1 MNNQNENTS
10 TYTKNKDEAGA
21 VEGEIMLK
29 CSLCGKKLFAN
40 ESSDIIIEEVAG
52 VQYHFDNPQ
61 CVVMFKRLNHV
72 YGKNLKN
79 FMGTSQFLSD
89 PFWDKTIPT
98 EEEINEI
105 NHELKKPDIRVIND
119 PEEALKT
126 ANQLIKT
133 AKNEILLLFSSANAL
148 FRRLGR
154 ADDMSTIRELIQAQ
168 KDIKIRVLTPF
179 DEKISDLVLDLKKF
193 SNIDLKF
200 LAEPLHLKVTIVV
213 VDRSYSIA
221 VELVNDDVD
230 NSIDA
235 MGLSTFSNSKSTV
248 LYYVSIFESL
258 WKQADIYKKAEE
270 LYDQLKYKNE
280 TQRQFLNIAA
290 HELRN
295 PIQPILG
302 LAEVMLSNKNL
313 NVIQQEELLR
323 IIINNAKKLHFLTNN
338 LLDVARI
345 DENLFSLELQEFD
358 IVGLANDV
366 IKEVRN
372 QITNNKKI
380 NIDLQCPE
388 KSLNVFGDKIR
399 LNQVFLN
406 LINNSIKYTDEG
418 DILISIKK
426 SNDDGNNNNDGEN
439 TDVLVQ
445 IIDKGMGIQEDIKQK
460 LFSKFTKGKKVGTGL
475 GLFICKNIV
484 ESHGGKIWAENNIDK
499 GATFSFTIPTTT
511 TTIKTTTRNRPT

>member
-1 MNNQNENTS
+1 LNNQNENTP
-10 TYTKNKDEAGA
+10 THTKNKEEESQ
-21 VEGEIMLK
+21 VMLK

-40 ESSDIIIEEVAG
+40 ESSDIIIEEIDGA
-52 VQYHFDNPQ
+52 QYHFDNPH
-61 CVVMFKRLNHV
+61 CVIMFKRLNHA

-79 FMGTSQFLSD
+79 FMGTTQFISD

-98 EEEINEI
+98 EQEIIEINREV
-105 NHELKKPDIRVIND
+105 KKPDIRVINN

-126 ANQLIKT
+126 GDQLIKN

-148 FRRLGR
+148 HRRLVR
-154 ADDMSTIRELIQAQ
+154 ADGLDAIRELIQTH
-168 KDIKIRVLTPF
+168 KEIKIRILTPF
-179 DEKISDLVLDLKKF
+179 DEKINDLVNDLKE
-193 SNIDLKF
+193 SLNIDVKF
-200 LAEPLHLKVTIVV
+200 LAEPLQLKVTIVI
-213 VDRSYSIA
+213 VDRSYSMA
-221 VELVNDDVD
+221 VELVNDDVY

-235 MGLSTFSNSKSTV
+235 MGLSTYSNSKSTV

-358 IVGLANDV
+358 IVELANEV

-372 QITNNKKI
+372 QITNKKI
-380 NIDLQCPE
+380 KIDLQCNE
-388 KSLNVFGDKIR
+388 KSLNVIGDKIR

-418 DILISIKK
+418 DILLSIKRD
-426 SNDDGNNNNDGEN
+426 SNNDN
-439 TDVLVQ
+439 TIALVQ
-445 IIDKGMGIQEDIKQK
+445 IKDKGLGIQENVKQK
-460 LFSKFTKGKKVGTGL
+460 LFSKFTKGTKVGTGL

-484 ESHGGKIWAENNIDK
+484 ESHGGKIWAENNTDK
-499 GATFSFTIPTTT
+499 GATFSFTIPTSR
-511 TTIKTTTRNRPT
+511 TR

>member
-119 PEEALKT
+119 PEESLKT
-126 ANQLIKT
+126 ADQLIKT

-154 ADDMSTIRELIQAQ
+154 ADGMSTMRELIQAQ

-179 DEKISDLVLDLKKF
+179 DEKISDLVHELKKF
-193 SNIDLKF
+193 PNIDLKF

-358 IVGLANDV
+358 IIELANDV

-372 QITNNKKI
+372 QINNKKI
-380 NIDLQCPE
+380 KIDLQCHE
-388 KSLNVFGDKIR
+388 KSFNVIGDKIR

-418 DILISIKK
+418 KILISIKRSSK
-426 SNDDGNNNNDGEN
+426 NGNIDNDRDKDN
-439 TDVLVQ
+439 TFALVQ
-445 IIDKGMGIQEDIKQK
+445 IIDNGLGIQENIKEK
-460 LFSKFTKGKKVGTGL
+460 LFSKFTKGTKVGTGL

-484 ESHGGKIWAENNIDK
+484 ESHGGKIWAANNSDK
-499 GATFSFTIPTTT
+499 GATFSFTIPTSKN
-511 TTIKTTTRNRPT
+511 II

>member
-1 MNNQNENTS
+1 MNNQNENTP
-10 TYTKNKDEAGA
+10 THPKNEEVKEAE
-21 VEGEIMLK
+21 VMLN

-40 ESSDIIIEEVAG
+40 ESSDIIIEEIAG
-52 VQYHFDNPQ
+52 AQYHFDNPQ
-61 CVVMFKRLNHV
+61 CVIMFKRLNHA

-79 FMGTSQFLSD
+79 FMGTTQFISD

-98 EEEINEI
+98 EQEINEI
-105 NHELKKPDIRVIND
+105 NQEVSKPDIRVINN
-119 PEEALKT
+119 PEEALKR
-126 ANQLIKT
+126 ADQLIKNS
-133 AKNEILLLFSSANAL
+133 KNEILLLFSSANAL
-148 FRRLGR
+148 HRRLVR
-154 ADDMSTIRELIQAQ
+154 ADSLDMIRELVQTH
-168 KDIKIRVLTPF
+168 KEIKIRVLTPF
-179 DEKISDLVLDLKKF
+179 DEKISDLVNYLKE
-193 SNIDLKF
+193 SLNIDVKF
-200 LAEPLHLKVTIVV
+200 LAEPLQLKVTIVV
-213 VDRSYSIA
+213 VDRSYSLA
-221 VELVNDDVD
+221 VELVNDDVY

-235 MGLSTFSNSKSTV
+235 MGLSTYSNSKSTV

-270 LYDQLKYKNE
+270 LYEQLKYKNE

-345 DENLFSLELQEFD
+345 DENLFSLELQQFD
-358 IVGLANDV
+358 IVELANEV

-372 QITNNKKI
+372 QITTKKI
-380 NIDLQCPE
+380 KIDLQCNE
-388 KSLNVFGDKIR
+388 KSLNVIGDKIR

-418 DILISIKK
+418 DILVSIKRD
-426 SNDDGNNNNDGEN
+426 SNND
-439 TDVLVQ
+439 TMALVQ
-445 IIDKGMGIQEDIKQK
+445 IKDTGLGIQENVKQK
-460 LFSKFTKGKKVGTGL
+460 LFSKFTKGTKVGTGL

-484 ESHGGKIWAENNIDK
+484 ESHGGKIWAENNTDK
-499 GATFSFTIPTTT
+499 GATFSFTVPTSR
-511 TTIKTTTRNRPT
+511 TR

>member
-1 MNNQNENTS
+1 MNTQNENTP
-10 TYTKNKDEAGA
+10 THTNHGDAAEAEE
-21 VEGEIMLK
+21 VMLK
-29 CSLCGKKLFAN
+29 CSLCGKKLFVN
-40 ESSDIIIEEVAG
+40 ESSDIIIEEIAG
-52 VQYHFDNPQ
+52 AQYHFDNPQ
-61 CVVMFKRLNHV
+61 CVVMFKRLNHA

-79 FMGTSQFLSD
+79 FMGTTQFIAD
-89 PFWDKTIPT
+89 PYWDKTIPT
-98 EEEINEI
+98 EQEINEI
-105 NHELKKPDIRVIND
+105 NQESNKPDIRVIEN
-119 PEEALKT
+119 PGEALKT
-126 ANQLIKT
+126 CYQLIDT

-148 FRRLGR
+148 YRRLARVDGL
-154 ADDMSTIRELIQAQ
+154 DIIKELTQEH
-168 KDIKIRVLTPF
+168 KEIKIRILTPF
-179 DEKISDLVLDLKKF
+179 DEKISDIVNDLKRF
-193 SNIDLKF
+193 LNVDVKF
-200 LAEPLHLKVTIVV
+200 LAEPLHLKVTILV
-213 VDRSYSIA
+213 VDRSHSMA
-221 VELVNDDVD
+221 LELVNDDVD
-230 NSIDA
+230 NSIEA
-235 MGLSTFSNSKSTV
+235 MGLSTYSNSKSTV

-302 LAEVMLSNKNL
+302 LAEVMLSNKNM

-380 NIDLQCPE
+380 KIDLQCTE
-388 KSLNVFGDKIR
+388 KSLNVIGDKIR

-406 LINNSIKYTDEG
+406 LINNAIKYTDEG
-418 DILISIKK
+418 DILVSIKRGSYNGN
-426 SNDDGNNNNDGEN
+426 SNKNND
-439 TDVLVQ
+439 TVALVQ
-445 IIDKGMGIQEDIKQK
+445 IIDTGLGIQENIKQK
-460 LFSKFTKGKKVGTGL
+460 LFSKFTKGTKVGTGL

-511 TTIKTTTRNRPT
+511 SRIR

>member
-1 MNNQNENTS
+1 
-10 TYTKNKDEAGA
+10 
-21 VEGEIMLK
+21 MLN

-40 ESSDIIIEEVAG
+40 ESSDIIIEEIAG
-52 VQYHFDNPQ
+52 AQYHFDNPQ
-61 CVVMFKRLNHV
+61 CVIMFKRLNHA

-79 FMGTSQFLSD
+79 FMGTTQFISD

-98 EEEINEI
+98 EQEINEI
-105 NHELKKPDIRVIND
+105 NQEVSKPDIRVINN
-119 PEEALKT
+119 PEEALKR
-126 ANQLIKT
+126 ADQLIKN

-148 FRRLGR
+148 HRRLVR
-154 ADDMSTIRELIQAQ
+154 ADSLDMIREVIQTH
-168 KDIKIRVLTPF
+168 KEIKIRVLTPF
-179 DEKISDLVLDLKKF
+179 DEKISDLVNYLKE
-193 SNIDLKF
+193 SLNIDVKF
-200 LAEPLHLKVTIVV
+200 LAEPLQLKVTIVV
-213 VDRSYSIA
+213 VDRSYSLA
-221 VELVNDDVD
+221 VELVNDDVY

-235 MGLSTFSNSKSTV
+235 MGLSTYSNSKSTV

-270 LYDQLKYKNE
+270 LYEQLKYKNE
-280 TQRQFLNIAA
+280 TQKQFLNIAA

-345 DENLFSLELQEFD
+345 DENLFSLELQQFD
-358 IVGLANDV
+358 IVELANEV

-372 QITNNKKI
+372 QITTKKI
-380 NIDLQCPE
+380 KIDLQCNE
-388 KSLNVFGDKIR
+388 KSLNVIGDKIR

-418 DILISIKK
+418 DILVSIKRD
-426 SNDDGNNNNDGEN
+426 SNND
-439 TDVLVQ
+439 TIALVQ
-445 IIDKGMGIQEDIKQK
+445 IKDTGLGIQENVKQK
-460 LFSKFTKGKKVGTGL
+460 LFSKFTKGTKVGTGL

-484 ESHGGKIWAENNIDK
+484 ESHGGKIWAENNPDK
-499 GATFSFTIPTTT
+499 GATFSFTVPTSR
-511 TTIKTTTRNRPT
+511 TR

>member
-1 MNNQNENTS
+1 MNTQNENTP
-10 TYTKNKDEAGA
+10 THTNHGDAAEAEE
-21 VEGEIMLK
+21 VMLK
-29 CSLCGKKLFAN
+29 CSLCGKKLFVN
-40 ESSDIIIEEVAG
+40 ESSDIIIEEIAG
-52 VQYHFDNPQ
+52 AQYHFDNPQ
-61 CVVMFKRLNHV
+61 CVVMFKRLNHA

-79 FMGTSQFLSD
+79 FMGTTQFIAD
-89 PFWDKTIPT
+89 PYWDKTIPT
-98 EEEINEI
+98 EQEINEI
-105 NHELKKPDIRVIND
+105 NQESNKPDIRVIDN

-126 ANQLIKT
+126 CYQLINT
-133 AKNEILLLFSSANAL
+133 AKNEVLILFSSANAL
-148 FRRLGR
+148 YRRLAR
-154 ADDMSTIRELIQAQ
+154 ADGLDIVKELTQEH
-168 KDIKIRVLTPF
+168 KEIKIRILTPF
-179 DEKISDLVLDLKKF
+179 DEKISDIVNDLKRF
-193 SNIDLKF
+193 LNVDVKF
-200 LAEPLHLKVTIVV
+200 LAEPLQLKVTIVI
-213 VDRSYSIA
+213 VDRSYSMA
-221 VELVNDDVD
+221 LELVNDDVD

-235 MGLSTFSNSKSTV
+235 MGLSTYSNSKSTV

-302 LAEVMLSNKNL
+302 LAEVMLSNKNM

-372 QITNNKKI
+372 QVTNNKKI
-380 NIDLQCPE
+380 KIDLQCTE
-388 KSLNVFGDKIR
+388 KSLNVIGDKIR

-406 LINNSIKYTDEG
+406 LINNAIKYTDEG
-418 DILISIKK
+418 DILVSIKRG
-426 SNDDGNNNNDGEN
+426 SYNGNNNKNND
-439 TDVLVQ
+439 TVALVQ
-445 IIDKGMGIQEDIKQK
+445 IIDTGLGIQENIKQK
-460 LFSKFTKGKKVGTGL
+460 LFSKFTKGTKVGTGL

-511 TTIKTTTRNRPT
+511 SRIR

>member
-1 MNNQNENTS
+1 
-10 TYTKNKDEAGA
+10 
-21 VEGEIMLK
+21 
-29 CSLCGKKLFAN
+29 
-40 ESSDIIIEEVAG
+40 
-52 VQYHFDNPQ
+52 
-61 CVVMFKRLNHV
+61 MFKRLNHA

-79 FMGTSQFLSD
+79 FMGTTQFISD

-105 NHELKKPDIRVIND
+105 NHELKKPDIRVINN
-119 PEEALKT
+119 PQEALKT
-126 ANQLIKT
+126 ADQLIKT

-148 FRRLGR
+148 FRRVIR
-154 ADDMSTIRELIQAQ
+154 ADGLTTLREVLQAQ
-168 KDIKIRVLTPF
+168 KEIKIRILTPF
-179 DEKISDLVLDLKKF
+179 DEKISDLVNDLKKF
-193 SNIDLKF
+193 SNIDIKF

-213 VDRSYSIA
+213 VDRSYSMA
-221 VELVNDDVD
+221 VELVNDEVD

-235 MGLSTFSNSKSTV
+235 MGLSTYSNSKSTV

-270 LYDQLKYKNE
+270 LYDQLKHKNE

-380 NIDLQCPE
+380 QIDLLCPE
-388 KSLNVFGDKIR
+388 KSLNVIGDKIR

-406 LINNSIKYTDEG
+406 LINNAIKYTDEG
-418 DILISIKK
+418 DILVSIKR
-426 SNDDGNNNNDGEN
+426 GNNNGNNRNSNSNNND
-439 TDVLVQ
+439 TVALVQ
-445 IIDKGMGIQEDIKQK
+445 IIDKGLGIQDNIKQK
-460 LFSKFTKGKKVGTGL
+460 LFSKFTKGTKVGTGL

-499 GATFSFTIPTTT
+499 GATFSFTIPTT
-511 TTIKTTTRNRPT
+511 K

>member
-1 MNNQNENTS
+1 LTNQNENTP
-10 TYTKNKDEAGA
+10 THTKNKEVAEAD
-21 VEGEIMLK
+21 VMLK

-40 ESSDIIIEEVAG
+40 ESSDIIIEEIAG
-52 VQYHFDNPQ
+52 AQYHFDNPQ
-61 CVVMFKRLNHV
+61 CLIMFKRLNHA

-79 FMGTSQFLSD
+79 FMGTTQFISD

-105 NHELKKPDIRVIND
+105 NHELKKPDIRVINN

-126 ANQLIKT
+126 ADQLIKT

-148 FRRLGR
+148 FRRLIR
-154 ADDMSTIRELIQAQ
+154 ADGLTTMRELIQAQ
-168 KDIKIRVLTPF
+168 KEIKIRILTPF
-179 DEKISDLVLDLKKF
+179 DEKISNLVNDLKKF
-193 SNIDLKF
+193 SNLDVKF
-200 LAEPLHLKVTIVV
+200 LAEPLHLKVTIAV
-213 VDRSYSIA
+213 VDRSHSMA
-221 VELVNDDVD
+221 VELVNDEVD

-235 MGLSTFSNSKSTV
+235 MGLSTYSNSKSTV

-358 IVGLANDV
+358 IVGLANEV

-380 NIDLQCPE
+380 QIDHYSTE
-388 KSLNVFGDKIR
+388 KSLNVIGDKIR

-406 LINNSIKYTDEG
+406 LINNAIKYTDEG
-418 DILISIKK
+418 DILVSIKR
-426 SNDDGNNNNDGEN
+426 GNNNGNNSNSNNNEND
-439 TDVLVQ
+439 TVALVQ
-445 IIDKGMGIQEDIKQK
+445 IIDKGLGIQEDIKQK
-460 LFSKFTKGKKVGTGL
+460 LFSKFTKGTKIGTGL

-499 GATFSFTIPTTT
+499 GATFSFTIPTT
-511 TTIKTTTRNRPT
+511 K

>member
-1 MNNQNENTS
+1 MNTQNENTP
-10 TYTKNKDEAGA
+10 THTNHGDAAEAEE
-21 VEGEIMLK
+21 VMLK
-29 CSLCGKKLFAN
+29 CSLCGKKLFVN
-40 ESSDIIIEEVAG
+40 ESSDIIIEEIAG
-52 VQYHFDNPQ
+52 AQYHFDNPQ
-61 CVVMFKRLNHV
+61 CVVMFKRLNHA

-79 FMGTSQFLSD
+79 FMGTTQFIAD
-89 PFWDKTIPT
+89 PYWDKTIPT
-98 EEEINEI
+98 EQEINEI
-105 NHELKKPDIRVIND
+105 NQESNKPDIRVIDN

-126 ANQLIKT
+126 CYQLINT
-133 AKNEILLLFSSANAL
+133 AKNEVLILFSSANAL
-148 FRRLGR
+148 YRRLAR
-154 ADDMSTIRELIQAQ
+154 ADGLDIVKELTQEH
-168 KDIKIRVLTPF
+168 KEIKIRILTPF
-179 DEKISDLVLDLKKF
+179 DEKISDIVNDLKRF
-193 SNIDLKF
+193 LNVDVKF
-200 LAEPLHLKVTIVV
+200 LAEPLQLKVTIVI
-213 VDRSYSIA
+213 VDRSYSMA
-221 VELVNDDVD
+221 LELVNDDVD

-235 MGLSTFSNSKSTV
+235 MGLSTYSNSKSTV

-302 LAEVMLSNKNL
+302 LAEVMLSNKNM

-372 QITNNKKI
+372 QVINNKKI
-380 NIDLQCPE
+380 KIDLQCTE
-388 KSLNVFGDKIR
+388 KSLNVIGDKIR

-406 LINNSIKYTDEG
+406 LINNAIKYTDEG
-418 DILISIKK
+418 DILVSIKRGSYNGN
-426 SNDDGNNNNDGEN
+426 SNKNND
-439 TDVLVQ
+439 TVALVQ
-445 IIDKGMGIQEDIKQK
+445 IIDTGLGIQENIKQK
-460 LFSKFTKGKKVGTGL
+460 LFSKFTKGTKVGTGL

-511 TTIKTTTRNRPT
+511 TTTSRIH

>member
-1 MNNQNENTS
+1 MNNQNENTP
-10 TYTKNKDEAGA
+10 THTKNEEENEEAE
-21 VEGEIMLK
+21 VMLN

-40 ESSDIIIEEVAG
+40 ESSDIIIEEIAG
-52 VQYHFDNPQ
+52 AQYHFDNPQ
-61 CVVMFKRLNHV
+61 CVIMFKRLNHA

-79 FMGTSQFLSD
+79 FMGTTQFISD

-98 EEEINEI
+98 EQEINEI
-105 NHELKKPDIRVIND
+105 NQEVSKPDIRVINN
-119 PEEALKT
+119 PEEALKR
-126 ANQLIKT
+126 ADQLIKS

-148 FRRLGR
+148 HRRLVR
-154 ADDMSTIRELIQAQ
+154 ADSLDTIRELIQTH
-168 KDIKIRVLTPF
+168 KEIKIRVLTPF
-179 DEKISDLVLDLKKF
+179 DEKISDLVNYLKE
-193 SNIDLKF
+193 SLNIDVKF
-200 LAEPLHLKVTIVV
+200 LAEPLQLKVTIVV
-213 VDRSYSIA
+213 VDRSYSMA
-221 VELVNDDVD
+221 VELVNDDVY

-235 MGLSTFSNSKSTV
+235 MGLSTYSNSKSTV

-270 LYDQLKYKNE
+270 LYEQLKYKNE
-280 TQRQFLNIAA
+280 TQKQFLNIAA

-345 DENLFSLELQEFD
+345 DENLFSLELQQFD
-358 IVGLANDV
+358 IVELANEV

-372 QITNNKKI
+372 QITNKKI
-380 NIDLQCPE
+380 KIDLQCNE
-388 KSLNVFGDKIR
+388 KSLNVIGDKIR

-418 DILISIKK
+418 DILVSIKRD
-426 SNDDGNNNNDGEN
+426 SNND
-439 TDVLVQ
+439 TIALVQ
-445 IIDKGMGIQEDIKQK
+445 IKDKGLGIQENVKQK
-460 LFSKFTKGKKVGTGL
+460 LFSKFTKGTKVGTGL

-484 ESHGGKIWAENNIDK
+484 ESHGGKIWAENNTDK
-499 GATFSFTIPTTT
+499 GATFSFTIPTSR
-511 TTIKTTTRNRPT
+511 TR

>member
-1 MNNQNENTS
+1 LTNQNENTP
-10 TYTKNKDEAGA
+10 THTKNKEKVAEAD
-21 VEGEIMLK
+21 VMLK

-40 ESSDIIIEEVAG
+40 ESSDIIIEEIAG
-52 VQYHFDNPQ
+52 AQYHFDNPQ
-61 CVVMFKRLNHV
+61 CLIMFKRLNHA

-79 FMGTSQFLSD
+79 FMGTSQFISD

-105 NHELKKPDIRVIND
+105 NHELKKPDIRVINN

-126 ANQLIKT
+126 TDQLIKT

-148 FRRLGR
+148 FRRLIR
-154 ADDMSTIRELIQAQ
+154 ADGLTTMRELIQAQ
-168 KDIKIRVLTPF
+168 KEIKIRILTPF
-179 DEKISDLVLDLKKF
+179 DEKISDLVNDLKKF

-200 LAEPLHLKVTIVV
+200 LAEPLHLKVTIAV
-213 VDRSYSIA
+213 VDRSHSMA

-235 MGLSTFSNSKSTV
+235 MGLSTYSNSKSTV

-358 IVGLANDV
+358 IVGLANEV

-380 NIDLQCPE
+380 QINLQCTE
-388 KSLNVFGDKIR
+388 KFLNVIGDKIR

-406 LINNSIKYTDEG
+406 LINNAIKYTDEG
-418 DILISIKK
+418 DILVSIKR
-426 SNDDGNNNNDGEN
+426 GNNNGNNSNSNNNEND
-439 TDVLVQ
+439 TVALIQ
-445 IIDKGMGIQEDIKQK
+445 IIDKGLGIQEDIKQK
-460 LFSKFTKGKKVGTGL
+460 LFSKFTKGTKVGTGL

-499 GATFSFTIPTTT
+499 GATFSFTIPTT
-511 TTIKTTTRNRPT
+511 K

>member
-1 MNNQNENTS
+1 LNNQNENTP
-10 TYTKNKDEAGA
+10 THTKNKEVAEAE
-21 VEGEIMLK
+21 VMLK
-29 CSLCGKKLFAN
+29 CALCGKKLFAN
-40 ESSDIIIEEVAG
+40 ESSDIIIEEIAG
-52 VQYHFDNPQ
+52 AQYHFDNPQ
-61 CVVMFKRLNHV
+61 CVIMFKRLNHA

-79 FMGTSQFLSD
+79 FMGTTQFISD

-105 NHELKKPDIRVIND
+105 THELKKPDIRVINN
-119 PEEALKT
+119 PQEALKT
-126 ANQLIKT
+126 ADQLIKT

-148 FRRLGR
+148 FRRVIR
-154 ADDMSTIRELIQAQ
+154 ADGLTTLREVLQAQ
-168 KDIKIRVLTPF
+168 KEIKIRILTPF
-179 DEKISDLVLDLKKF
+179 DEKISDLVNDLKKF
-193 SNIDLKF
+193 SNIDIKF

-213 VDRSYSIA
+213 VDRSYSMA
-221 VELVNDDVD
+221 VELVNDEVD

-235 MGLSTFSNSKSTV
+235 MGLSTYSNSKSTV

-380 NIDLQCPE
+380 QIDLLSPE
-388 KSLNVFGDKIR
+388 KSLNVIGDKIR

-406 LINNSIKYTDEG
+406 LINNAIKYTDDG
-418 DILISIKK
+418 DILVSIKR
-426 SNDDGNNNNDGEN
+426 GNNNGNNRNSNSNNND
-439 TDVLVQ
+439 TVALVQ
-445 IIDKGMGIQEDIKQK
+445 IIDKGLGIQDNIKQK
-460 LFSKFTKGKKVGTGL
+460 LFSKFTKGTKVGTGL

-499 GATFSFTIPTTT
+499 GATFSFTIPTT
-511 TTIKTTTRNRPT
+511 K

>member
-1 MNNQNENTS
+1 MNTQNENTP
-10 TYTKNKDEAGA
+10 THTNHGDAAEAEE
-21 VEGEIMLK
+21 VMLK
-29 CSLCGKKLFAN
+29 CSLCGKKLFVN
-40 ESSDIIIEEVAG
+40 ESSDIIIEEIAG
-52 VQYHFDNPQ
+52 AQYHFDNPQ
-61 CVVMFKRLNHV
+61 CVVMFKRLNHA

-79 FMGTSQFLSD
+79 FMGTTQFIAD
-89 PFWDKTIPT
+89 PYWDKTIPT
-98 EEEINEI
+98 EQEINEI
-105 NHELKKPDIRVIND
+105 NQESNKPDIRVIDN

-126 ANQLIKT
+126 CYQLINT
-133 AKNEILLLFSSANAL
+133 AKNEVLILFSSANAL
-148 FRRLGR
+148 YRRLAR
-154 ADDMSTIRELIQAQ
+154 ADGLDIVKELTQEH
-168 KDIKIRVLTPF
+168 KEIKIRILTPF
-179 DEKISDLVLDLKKF
+179 DEKISDIVNDLKRF
-193 SNIDLKF
+193 LNVDVKF
-200 LAEPLHLKVTIVV
+200 LAEPLQLKVTIVI
-213 VDRSYSIA
+213 VDRSYSMA
-221 VELVNDDVD
+221 LELVNDDVD

-235 MGLSTFSNSKSTV
+235 MGLSTYSNSKSTV

-302 LAEVMLSNKNL
+302 LAEVMLSNKNM

-372 QITNNKKI
+372 QVTNNKKI
-380 NIDLQCPE
+380 KIDLQCTE
-388 KSLNVFGDKIR
+388 KSLNVIGDKIR

-406 LINNSIKYTDEG
+406 LINNAIKYTDEG
-418 DILISIKK
+418 DILVSIKRGSYNGN
-426 SNDDGNNNNDGEN
+426 SNKNND
-439 TDVLVQ
+439 TVALVQ
-445 IIDKGMGIQEDIKQK
+445 IIDTGLGIQENIKQK
-460 LFSKFTKGKKVGTGL
+460 LFSKFTKGTKVGTGL

-511 TTIKTTTRNRPT
+511 TTSRIR

>member
-1 MNNQNENTS
+1 MNNQNENTP
-10 TYTKNKDEAGA
+10 THTKNEEEKEAE
-21 VEGEIMLK
+21 VMLN

-40 ESSDIIIEEVAG
+40 ESSDIIIEEIAG
-52 VQYHFDNPQ
+52 AQYHFDNPQ
-61 CVVMFKRLNHV
+61 CVIMFKRLNHA

-79 FMGTSQFLSD
+79 FMGTTQFISD

-98 EEEINEI
+98 EQEINEI
-105 NHELKKPDIRVIND
+105 NQEVSKPDIRVINN
-119 PEEALKT
+119 PEEALKR
-126 ANQLIKT
+126 ADQLIKS

-148 FRRLGR
+148 HRRLVR
-154 ADDMSTIRELIQAQ
+154 ADSLDMIREVIQTH
-168 KDIKIRVLTPF
+168 KEIKIRVLTPF
-179 DEKISDLVLDLKKF
+179 DEKISDLVNYLKE
-193 SNIDLKF
+193 SLNIDVKF
-200 LAEPLHLKVTIVV
+200 LAEPLQLKVTIVV
-213 VDRSYSIA
+213 VDRSYSMA
-221 VELVNDDVD
+221 VELVNDDVY

-235 MGLSTFSNSKSTV
+235 MGLSTYSNSKSTV

-270 LYDQLKYKNE
+270 LYEQLKYKNE

-345 DENLFSLELQEFD
+345 DENLFSLELQQFD
-358 IVGLANDV
+358 IVELANEV

-372 QITNNKKI
+372 QITNKKI
-380 NIDLQCPE
+380 KIDLQYNE
-388 KSLNVFGDKIR
+388 KCLNVIGDKIR

-418 DILISIKK
+418 DILVSIKRD
-426 SNDDGNNNNDGEN
+426 SNNN
-439 TDVLVQ
+439 TMALVQ
-445 IIDKGMGIQEDIKQK
+445 IKDTGLGIQENVKQK
-460 LFSKFTKGKKVGTGL
+460 LFSKFTKGTKVGTGL

-484 ESHGGKIWAENNIDK
+484 ESHGGKIWAENNTDK
-499 GATFSFTIPTTT
+499 GATFSFTIPTSR
-511 TTIKTTTRNRPT
+511 TR

>member
-1 MNNQNENTS
+1 MTNQNENTP
-10 TYTKNKDEAGA
+10 THTKNKEKVAEAD
-21 VEGEIMLK
+21 VMLK

-40 ESSDIIIEEVAG
+40 ESSDIIIEEIAG
-52 VQYHFDNPQ
+52 AQYHFDNPQ
-61 CVVMFKRLNHV
+61 CLIMFKRLNHA

-79 FMGTSQFLSD
+79 FMGTTQFISD

-105 NHELKKPDIRVIND
+105 NHELKKPDIRVINN
-119 PEEALKT
+119 PQEALKT
-126 ANQLIKT
+126 ADQLIKT

-148 FRRLGR
+148 FRRVIR
-154 ADDMSTIRELIQAQ
+154 ADGLTTLRELLQAQ
-168 KDIKIRVLTPF
+168 KEIKIRILTPF
-179 DEKISDLVLDLKKF
+179 DEKISDLVNDLKKF
-193 SNIDLKF
+193 SNIDIKF

-213 VDRSYSIA
+213 VDRSYSMA
-221 VELVNDDVD
+221 VELVNDEVD

-235 MGLSTFSNSKSTV
+235 MGLSTYSNSKSTV

-270 LYDQLKYKNE
+270 LYDQLKHKNE

-358 IVGLANDV
+358 IVGLANEV
-366 IKEVRN
+366 IKEIRN

-380 NIDLQCPE
+380 HIDLQCTE
-388 KSLNVFGDKIR
+388 KSLNVIGDKIR

-406 LINNSIKYTDEG
+406 LINNAIKYTDEG
-418 DILISIKK
+418 DILVSIKR
-426 SNDDGNNNNDGEN
+426 GNNNGNNRNSNSNNND
-439 TDVLVQ
+439 TVALVQ
-445 IIDKGMGIQEDIKQK
+445 IIDKGLGIQDNIKQK
-460 LFSKFTKGKKVGTGL
+460 LFSKFTKGTKVGTGL

-484 ESHGGKIWAENNIDK
+484 ESHGGKIWAENNPDK
-499 GATFSFTIPTTT
+499 GATFSFTIPTSR
-511 TTIKTTTRNRPT
+511 TR

>member
-1 MNNQNENTS
+1 MTNQNEKTP
-10 TYTKNKDEAGA
+10 THTKNKEEIAEAD
-21 VEGEIMLK
+21 VILK

-40 ESSDIIIEEVAG
+40 ESSDIIIEEIAG
-52 VQYHFDNPQ
+52 AQYHFDNPQ
-61 CVVMFKRLNHV
+61 CLIMFKRLNHA

-79 FMGTSQFLSD
+79 FMGTTQFISD

-105 NHELKKPDIRVIND
+105 NHELKKPDIRVINN

-126 ANQLIKT
+126 ADQLIKT

-148 FRRLGR
+148 FRRLIK
-154 ADDMSTIRELIQAQ
+154 ADGLTTMRELIQAQ
-168 KDIKIRVLTPF
+168 KEIKIRILTPF
-179 DEKISDLVLDLKKF
+179 DEKISDLVNDLKKF
-193 SNIDLKF
+193 SNIEVKF
-200 LAEPLHLKVTIVV
+200 LAEPLHLKVTIAV
-213 VDRSYSIA
+213 VDRSHSMA

-235 MGLSTFSNSKSTV
+235 MGLSTYSNSKSTV

-358 IVGLANDV
+358 IVGLANDA

-380 NIDLQCPE
+380 TIDLQCTE
-388 KSLNVFGDKIR
+388 KSLNVIGDKIR

-406 LINNSIKYTDEG
+406 LINNAIKYTDEG
-418 DILISIKK
+418 DILVSIKR
-426 SNDDGNNNNDGEN
+426 GNNNGNNSNSNSNNND
-439 TDVLVQ
+439 TVALVQ
-445 IIDKGMGIQEDIKQK
+445 IIDKGLGIQDNIKQK
-460 LFSKFTKGKKVGTGL
+460 LFSKFTKGTKVGTGL

-499 GATFSFTIPTTT
+499 GATFSFTIPTT
-511 TTIKTTTRNRPT
+511 K

>member
-1 MNNQNENTS
+1 LNNQNENT
-10 TYTKNKDEAGA
+10 TTHTKNKDAPAATEAD
-21 VEGEIMLK
+21 IMLK

-40 ESSDIIIEEVAG
+40 ESSDIIIEEISG

-61 CVVMFKRLNHV
+61 CVVMFKRLNHA

-79 FMGTSQFLSD
+79 FMGTSQFISD

-126 ANQLIKT
+126 ADQLIKT

-148 FRRLGR
+148 FRRLVT
-154 ADDMSTIRELIQAQ
+154 ADGLSTMRELIKAQ
-168 KDIKIRVLTPF
+168 KDINIRILTPF
-179 DEKISDLVLDLKKF
+179 DEKISDLVNDLKKF
-193 SNIDLKF
+193 SNIDVKF
-200 LAEPLHLKVTIVV
+200 LAEPLHLKVTIAVI
-213 VDRSYSIA
+213 DRSYSMA

-235 MGLSTFSNSKSTV
+235 MGLSTYSNSKSTV

-270 LYDQLKYKNE
+270 LYDQLKFKNE

-313 NVIQQEELLR
+313 NVIQQEDTL
-323 IIINNAKKLHFLTNN
+323 IISPI
-338 LLDVARI
+338 
-345 DENLFSLELQEFD
+345 
-358 IVGLANDV
+358 
-366 IKEVRN
+366 
-372 QITNNKKI
+372 
-380 NIDLQCPE
+380 
-388 KSLNVFGDKIR
+388 
-399 LNQVFLN
+399 
-406 LINNSIKYTDEG
+406 
-418 DILISIKK
+418 
-426 SNDDGNNNNDGEN
+426 
-439 TDVLVQ
+439 
-445 IIDKGMGIQEDIKQK
+445 
-460 LFSKFTKGKKVGTGL
+460 
-475 GLFICKNIV
+475 
-484 ESHGGKIWAENNIDK
+484 
-499 GATFSFTIPTTT
+499 
-511 TTIKTTTRNRPT
+511 

>member
-1 MNNQNENTS
+1 MTNQNENTP
-10 TYTKNKDEAGA
+10 THTKNKEEVAEAD
-21 VEGEIMLK
+21 VMLK

-40 ESSDIIIEEVAG
+40 ESSDIIIEEIAG
-52 VQYHFDNPQ
+52 AQYHFDNPQ
-61 CVVMFKRLNHV
+61 CLIMFKRLNHA

-79 FMGTSQFLSD
+79 FMGTTQFISD

-105 NHELKKPDIRVIND
+105 NHELKKPDIRVINN

-126 ANQLIKT
+126 ADQLIKT

-148 FRRLGR
+148 FRRLIR
-154 ADDMSTIRELIQAQ
+154 ADGLTTMRELIQAQ
-168 KDIKIRVLTPF
+168 KEIKIRILTPF
-179 DEKISDLVLDLKKF
+179 DEKISDLVNDLKKF

-200 LAEPLHLKVTIVV
+200 LAEPLHLKVTIAV
-213 VDRSYSIA
+213 VDRSHSMA

-235 MGLSTFSNSKSTV
+235 MGLSTYSNSKSTV

-358 IVGLANDV
+358 IVGLANEV

-372 QITNNKKI
+372 QITNNRKI
-380 NIDLQCPE
+380 QINLQCTE
-388 KSLNVFGDKIR
+388 KSLHVIGDKIR

-406 LINNSIKYTDEG
+406 LINNAIKYTDEG
-418 DILISIKK
+418 DILVSIKR
-426 SNDDGNNNNDGEN
+426 GNNNGNNSNSNNNEND
-439 TDVLVQ
+439 TVALVQ
-445 IIDKGMGIQEDIKQK
+445 IIDKGLGIQEDIKQK

-484 ESHGGKIWAENNIDK
+484 ESHGGNIWAENNPDK
-499 GATFSFTIPTTT
+499 GATFSFTIPTT
-511 TTIKTTTRNRPT
+511 K

>member
-1 MNNQNENTS
+1 MNNQNENTP
-10 TYTKNKDEAGA
+10 THTKNEEEKEAE
-21 VEGEIMLK
+21 VMLN

-40 ESSDIIIEEVAG
+40 ESSDIIIEEIAG
-52 VQYHFDNPQ
+52 AQYHFDNPQ
-61 CVVMFKRLNHV
+61 CVIMFKRLNHA

-79 FMGTSQFLSD
+79 FMGTTQFISD

-98 EEEINEI
+98 EQEINEI
-105 NHELKKPDIRVIND
+105 NQEVSKPDIRVINN
-119 PEEALKT
+119 PEEALKR
-126 ANQLIKT
+126 ADQLIKS

-148 FRRLGR
+148 HRRLVR
-154 ADDMSTIRELIQAQ
+154 ADSLDMIREVIQTH
-168 KDIKIRVLTPF
+168 KEIKIRVLTPF
-179 DEKISDLVLDLKKF
+179 DEKISDLVNYLKG
-193 SNIDLKF
+193 SLNIDVKF
-200 LAEPLHLKVTIVV
+200 LAEPLQLKVTIVV
-213 VDRSYSIA
+213 VDRSYSMA
-221 VELVNDDVD
+221 VELVNDDVY

-235 MGLSTFSNSKSTV
+235 MGLSTYSNSKSTV

-270 LYDQLKYKNE
+270 LYEQLKYKNE
-280 TQRQFLNIAA
+280 TQKQFLNIAA

-345 DENLFSLELQEFD
+345 DENLFSLELQQFD
-358 IVGLANDV
+358 IVELANEV

-372 QITNNKKI
+372 QITNKKI
-380 NIDLQCPE
+380 KIDLQYNE
-388 KSLNVFGDKIR
+388 KSLNVIGDKIR

-418 DILISIKK
+418 DILVSIKRD
-426 SNDDGNNNNDGEN
+426 SNNN
-439 TDVLVQ
+439 TVALVQ
-445 IIDKGMGIQEDIKQK
+445 IKDKGLGIQENVKQK
-460 LFSKFTKGKKVGTGL
+460 LFSKFTKGTKVGTGL

-484 ESHGGKIWAENNIDK
+484 ESHGGKIWAENNTDK
-499 GATFSFTIPTTT
+499 GATFSFTIPTSR
-511 TTIKTTTRNRPT
+511 TR

>member
-1 MNNQNENTS
+1 MTNQNENTP
-10 TYTKNKDEAGA
+10 THTKNKEEVAEAD
-21 VEGEIMLK
+21 VMLK

-40 ESSDIIIEEVAG
+40 ESSDIIIEEIAG
-52 VQYHFDNPQ
+52 AQYHFDNPQ
-61 CVVMFKRLNHV
+61 CLIMFKRLNHA

-79 FMGTSQFLSD
+79 FMGTTQFISD

-105 NHELKKPDIRVIND
+105 NHELKKPDIRVINN

-126 ANQLIKT
+126 ADQLIKT

-148 FRRLGR
+148 FRRLIR
-154 ADDMSTIRELIQAQ
+154 ADGLTTMRELIQAQ
-168 KDIKIRVLTPF
+168 KEIKIRILTPF
-179 DEKISDLVLDLKKF
+179 DEKISDLVNDLKKF

-200 LAEPLHLKVTIVV
+200 LAEPLHLKVTIAV
-213 VDRSYSIA
+213 VDRSHSMA

-235 MGLSTFSNSKSTV
+235 MGLSTYSNSKSTV

-358 IVGLANDV
+358 IVGLANEV

-372 QITNNKKI
+372 QMTNNKKI
-380 NIDLQCPE
+380 QINLQCTE
-388 KSLNVFGDKIR
+388 KSLHVIGDKIR

-406 LINNSIKYTDEG
+406 LINNAIKYTDEG
-418 DILISIKK
+418 DILVSIKR
-426 SNDDGNNNNDGEN
+426 GNNNGNNSNSNNNEND
-439 TDVLVQ
+439 TVALVQ
-445 IIDKGMGIQEDIKQK
+445 IIDKGLGIQEDIKQK

-484 ESHGGKIWAENNIDK
+484 ESHGGNIWAENNPDK
-499 GATFSFTIPTTT
+499 GATFSFTIPTT
-511 TTIKTTTRNRPT
+511 K

>member
-1 MNNQNENTS
+1 MNNQNENTP
-10 TYTKNKDEAGA
+10 THTKNEEKEEAK
-21 VEGEIMLK
+21 VMLK

-40 ESSDIIIEEVAG
+40 ESSDIIIEEIAG
-52 VQYHFDNPQ
+52 AQYHFDNPQ
-61 CVVMFKRLNHV
+61 CVIMFKRLNHA

-79 FMGTSQFLSD
+79 FMGTTQFTSD

-98 EEEINEI
+98 EQEINEI
-105 NHELKKPDIRVIND
+105 NQEVSKPDIRVINN
-119 PEEALKT
+119 PEEALKR
-126 ANQLIKT
+126 ADQLIKS

-148 FRRLGR
+148 HRRLVR
-154 ADDMSTIRELIQAQ
+154 ADSLDTIRELIQTHNE
-168 KDIKIRVLTPF
+168 IKIRVLTPF
-179 DEKISDLVLDLKKF
+179 DEKISDLVNYLKE
-193 SNIDLKF
+193 SLNIDVKF
-200 LAEPLHLKVTIVV
+200 LAEPLQLKVTIVV
-213 VDRSYSIA
+213 VDRSYSMA
-221 VELVNDDVD
+221 VELVNDDVY

-235 MGLSTFSNSKSTV
+235 MGLSTYSNSKSTV

-270 LYDQLKYKNE
+270 LYEQLKYKNE

-345 DENLFSLELQEFD
+345 DENLFSLELQQFD
-358 IVGLANDV
+358 IVELANEV

-372 QITNNKKI
+372 QINNKKI
-380 NIDLQCPE
+380 KIDLQCNE
-388 KSLNVFGDKIR
+388 KSLNVMGDKIR

-418 DILISIKK
+418 DILVSIKK
-426 SNDDGNNNNDGEN
+426 DSNND
-439 TDVLVQ
+439 TMALVQ
-445 IIDKGMGIQEDIKQK
+445 IKDKGLGIQENVKQK
-460 LFSKFTKGKKVGTGL
+460 LFSKFTKGTKVGTGL

-484 ESHGGKIWAENNIDK
+484 ESHGGKIWGENNTDK
-499 GATFSFTIPTTT
+499 GATFSFTIPTSR
-511 TTIKTTTRNRPT
+511 TR

>member
-1 MNNQNENTS
+1 MNTQNENTP
-10 TYTKNKDEAGA
+10 THTNHGDAAEAEE
-21 VEGEIMLK
+21 VMLK
-29 CSLCGKKLFAN
+29 CSLCGKKLFVN
-40 ESSDIIIEEVAG
+40 ESSDIIIEEIAG
-52 VQYHFDNPQ
+52 AQYHFDNPQ
-61 CVVMFKRLNHV
+61 CVVMFKRLNHA

-79 FMGTSQFLSD
+79 FMGTTQFIAD
-89 PFWDKTIPT
+89 PYWDKTIPT
-98 EEEINEI
+98 EQEINEI
-105 NHELKKPDIRVIND
+105 NQESNKPDIRVIDN

-126 ANQLIKT
+126 CHQLINT
-133 AKNEILLLFSSANAL
+133 AKNEVLILFSSANAL
-148 FRRLGR
+148 YRRLAR
-154 ADDMSTIRELIQAQ
+154 ADGLDIVKELTQEH
-168 KDIKIRVLTPF
+168 KEIKIRILTPF
-179 DEKISDLVLDLKKF
+179 DEKISDIVNDLKRF
-193 SNIDLKF
+193 LNVDVKF
-200 LAEPLHLKVTIVV
+200 LAEPLQLKVTIVI
-213 VDRSYSIA
+213 VDRSYSMA
-221 VELVNDDVD
+221 LELVNDDVD

-235 MGLSTFSNSKSTV
+235 MGLSTYSNSKSTV

-302 LAEVMLSNKNL
+302 LAEVMLSNKNM

-372 QITNNKKI
+372 QVTNNKIIK
-380 NIDLQCPE
+380 IDLQCTE
-388 KSLNVFGDKIR
+388 KSLNVIGDKIR

-406 LINNSIKYTDEG
+406 LINNAIKYTDEG
-418 DILISIKK
+418 DILVSIKRGSYNGN
-426 SNDDGNNNNDGEN
+426 SNKNND
-439 TDVLVQ
+439 TVALVQ
-445 IIDKGMGIQEDIKQK
+445 IIDTGLGIQENIKQK
-460 LFSKFTKGKKVGTGL
+460 LFSKFTKGTKVGTGL

-511 TTIKTTTRNRPT
+511 SRIH

>member
-1 MNNQNENTS
+1 LNNLNENTP
-10 TYTKNKDEAGA
+10 THTKNKEENEEAD
-21 VEGEIMLK
+21 IMLK

-40 ESSDIIIEEVAG
+40 ESSDIIIEEIAG
-52 VQYHFDNPQ
+52 AQYHFDNPQ
-61 CVVMFKRLNHV
+61 CVIMFKRLNHA

-79 FMGTSQFLSD
+79 FMGTTQFISD

-98 EEEINEI
+98 EQEINEI
-105 NHELKKPDIRVIND
+105 NQEVSKPDIRVINN
-119 PEEALKT
+119 PEEALKR
-126 ANQLIKT
+126 ADQLIKS

-148 FRRLGR
+148 HRRLVR
-154 ADDMSTIRELIQAQ
+154 ADSLDMIREVIQTH
-168 KDIKIRVLTPF
+168 KEIKIRVLTPF
-179 DEKISDLVLDLKKF
+179 DEKISDLVNYLKE
-193 SNIDLKF
+193 SLNIDVKF
-200 LAEPLHLKVTIVV
+200 LAEPLQLKVTIVV
-213 VDRSYSIA
+213 VDRSYSLA
-221 VELVNDDVD
+221 VELVNDDVY

-235 MGLSTFSNSKSTV
+235 MGLSTYSNSKSTV

-270 LYDQLKYKNE
+270 LYEQLKYKNE
-280 TQRQFLNIAA
+280 TQKQFLNIAA

-345 DENLFSLELQEFD
+345 DENLFSLELQQFD
-358 IVGLANDV
+358 IVELANEV

-372 QITNNKKI
+372 QITNKKI
-380 NIDLQCPE
+380 KIDLQSNE
-388 KSLNVFGDKIR
+388 KSLNVIGDKIR

-418 DILISIKK
+418 DILVYIKRD
-426 SNDDGNNNNDGEN
+426 SNND
-439 TDVLVQ
+439 TMALVQ
-445 IIDKGMGIQEDIKQK
+445 IKDTGLGIQENVKQK
-460 LFSKFTKGKKVGTGL
+460 LFSKFTKGTKVGTGL

-484 ESHGGKIWAENNIDK
+484 ESHGGKIWAENNTDK
-499 GATFSFTIPTTT
+499 GATFSFTVPTSR
-511 TTIKTTTRNRPT
+511 TR

>member
-1 MNNQNENTS
+1 MTNQNEKTP
-10 TYTKNKDEAGA
+10 TYTKNKEEEIAEAD
-21 VEGEIMLK
+21 VMLK

-40 ESSDIIIEEVAG
+40 ESSDIIIEEIAG
-52 VQYHFDNPQ
+52 AQYHFDNPQ
-61 CVVMFKRLNHV
+61 CLIMFKRLNHA

-79 FMGTSQFLSD
+79 FMGTTQFISD

-105 NHELKKPDIRVIND
+105 NHELKKPDIRVINN

-126 ANQLIKT
+126 ADQLIKT

-148 FRRLGR
+148 FRRLIR
-154 ADDMSTIRELIQAQ
+154 ADGLTTMRELIQAQ
-168 KDIKIRVLTPF
+168 KEIKIRILTPF
-179 DEKISDLVLDLKKF
+179 DEKISDLVNDLKKF
-193 SNIDLKF
+193 SNIEVKF
-200 LAEPLHLKVTIVV
+200 LAEPLHLKVTIAV
-213 VDRSYSIA
+213 VDRSHSMA

-235 MGLSTFSNSKSTV
+235 MGLSTYSNSKSTV

-358 IVGLANDV
+358 IVGLANDA

-380 NIDLQCPE
+380 QINLQCTE
-388 KSLNVFGDKIR
+388 KSLHVSGDKIR

-406 LINNSIKYTDEG
+406 LINNAIKYTDEG
-418 DILISIKK
+418 DILVSIKR
-426 SNDDGNNNNDGEN
+426 GNNNGNNSNSNNNDN
-439 TDVLVQ
+439 DTVALVQ
-445 IIDKGMGIQEDIKQK
+445 IIDKGLGIQDNIKQK
-460 LFSKFTKGKKVGTGL
+460 LFSKFTKGTKVGTGL

-499 GATFSFTIPTTT
+499 GATFSFTIPTT
-511 TTIKTTTRNRPT
+511 K

>member
-1 MNNQNENTS
+1 M
-10 TYTKNKDEAGA
+10 
-21 VEGEIMLK
+21 
-29 CSLCGKKLFAN
+29 
-40 ESSDIIIEEVAG
+40 
-52 VQYHFDNPQ
+52 
-61 CVVMFKRLNHV
+61 
-72 YGKNLKN
+72 
-79 FMGTSQFLSD
+79 
-89 PFWDKTIPT
+89 
-98 EEEINEI
+98 
-105 NHELKKPDIRVIND
+105 
-119 PEEALKT
+119 
-126 ANQLIKT
+126 
-133 AKNEILLLFSSANAL
+133 
-148 FRRLGR
+148 
-154 ADDMSTIRELIQAQ
+154 
-168 KDIKIRVLTPF
+168 
-179 DEKISDLVLDLKKF
+179 
-193 SNIDLKF
+193 
-200 LAEPLHLKVTIVV
+200 
-213 VDRSYSIA
+213 A
-221 VELVNDDVD
+221 VELVNDEVD

-235 MGLSTFSNSKSTV
+235 MGLSTYSNSKSTV

-358 IVGLANDV
+358 IVELANDV

-372 QITNNKKI
+372 QITNKKI
-380 NIDLQCPE
+380 KIDLQCNE
-388 KSLNVFGDKIR
+388 KSFNVIGDKIR

-418 DILISIKK
+418 TILISIKRSSK
-426 SNDDGNNNNDGEN
+426 NGNSNNDNDNDNDN
-439 TDVLVQ
+439 TFALVQ
-445 IIDKGMGIQEDIKQK
+445 IIDNGLGIQENIKEK
-460 LFSKFTKGKKVGTGL
+460 LFSKFTKGTKVGTGL

-484 ESHGGKIWAENNIDK
+484 ESHGGKIWAANNSDK
-499 GATFSFTIPTTT
+499 GATFSFTIPTSK
-511 TTIKTTTRNRPT
+511 TII

>member
-1 MNNQNENTS
+1 MNTQNENTP
-10 TYTKNKDEAGA
+10 THTNHGDAAEAEE
-21 VEGEIMLK
+21 VMLK
-29 CSLCGKKLFAN
+29 CSLCGKKLFVN
-40 ESSDIIIEEVAG
+40 ESSDIIIEEIAG
-52 VQYHFDNPQ
+52 AQYHFDNPQ
-61 CVVMFKRLNHV
+61 CVVMFKRLNHA

-79 FMGTSQFLSD
+79 FMGTTQFIAD
-89 PFWDKTIPT
+89 PYWDKTIPT
-98 EEEINEI
+98 EQEINEI
-105 NHELKKPDIRVIND
+105 NQESNKPDIRVIDN

-126 ANQLIKT
+126 CYQLINT
-133 AKNEILLLFSSANAL
+133 AKNEVLILFSSANAL
-148 FRRLGR
+148 YRRLAR
-154 ADDMSTIRELIQAQ
+154 ADGLDIVKELTQEH
-168 KDIKIRVLTPF
+168 KEIKIRILTPF
-179 DEKISDLVLDLKKF
+179 DEKISDIVNDLKRF
-193 SNIDLKF
+193 LNVDVKF
-200 LAEPLHLKVTIVV
+200 LAEPLQLKVTIVI
-213 VDRSYSIA
+213 VDRSYSMA
-221 VELVNDDVD
+221 LELVNDDVD

-235 MGLSTFSNSKSTV
+235 MGLSTYSNSKSTV

-302 LAEVMLSNKNL
+302 LAEVMLSNKNM

-345 DENLFSLELQEFD
+345 DENLFSLEFQEFD

-372 QITNNKKI
+372 QVTNNKIIK
-380 NIDLQCPE
+380 IDLQCTE
-388 KSLNVFGDKIR
+388 KSLNVIGDKIR

-406 LINNSIKYTDEG
+406 LINNAIKYTDEG
-418 DILISIKK
+418 DILVSIKRGSYNGN
-426 SNDDGNNNNDGEN
+426 SNKNND
-439 TDVLVQ
+439 TVALVQ
-445 IIDKGMGIQEDIKQK
+445 IIDTGLGIQENIKQK
-460 LFSKFTKGKKVGTGL
+460 LFSKFTKGTKVGTGL

-511 TTIKTTTRNRPT
+511 SRIR

>member
-1 MNNQNENTS
+1 MNNQNENTP
-10 TYTKNKDEAGA
+10 THTKNEEEKEAE
-21 VEGEIMLK
+21 VMLN

-40 ESSDIIIEEVAG
+40 ESSDIIIEEIAG
-52 VQYHFDNPQ
+52 AQYHFDNPQ
-61 CVVMFKRLNHV
+61 CVIMFKRLNHA

-79 FMGTSQFLSD
+79 FMGTTQFISD

-98 EEEINEI
+98 EQEINEI
-105 NHELKKPDIRVIND
+105 NQEVSKPDIRVINN
-119 PEEALKT
+119 PEEALKR
-126 ANQLIKT
+126 ADQLIKN

-148 FRRLGR
+148 HRRLVR
-154 ADDMSTIRELIQAQ
+154 ADSLDMIREVIQTH
-168 KDIKIRVLTPF
+168 KEIKIRVLTPF
-179 DEKISDLVLDLKKF
+179 DEKISDLVNYLKE
-193 SNIDLKF
+193 SLNIDVKF
-200 LAEPLHLKVTIVV
+200 LAEPLQLKVTIVV
-213 VDRSYSIA
+213 VDRSYSLA
-221 VELVNDDVD
+221 VELVNDDVY

-235 MGLSTFSNSKSTV
+235 MGLSTYSNSKSTV

-270 LYDQLKYKNE
+270 LYEQLKYKNE
-280 TQRQFLNIAA
+280 TQKQFLNIAA

-345 DENLFSLELQEFD
+345 DENLFSLELQQFD
-358 IVGLANDV
+358 IVELANEV

-372 QITNNKKI
+372 QITNKKI
-380 NIDLQCPE
+380 KIDLQCNE
-388 KSLNVFGDKIR
+388 KSLNVIGDKIR

-418 DILISIKK
+418 DILVSIKRD
-426 SNDDGNNNNDGEN
+426 SNND
-439 TDVLVQ
+439 TMALVQ
-445 IIDKGMGIQEDIKQK
+445 IKDTGLGIQENVKQK
-460 LFSKFTKGKKVGTGL
+460 LFSKFTKGTKVGTGL

-484 ESHGGKIWAENNIDK
+484 ESHGGKIWAENNTDK
-499 GATFSFTIPTTT
+499 GATFSFTIPTSR
-511 TTIKTTTRNRPT
+511 TR

>member
-1 MNNQNENTS
+1 
-10 TYTKNKDEAGA
+10 
-21 VEGEIMLK
+21 MLK

-40 ESSDIIIEEVAG
+40 ESSDIIIEEIAG
-52 VQYHFDNPQ
+52 AQYHFDNPQ
-61 CVVMFKRLNHV
+61 CVVMFKRLNHA

-79 FMGTSQFLSD
+79 FMGTSQFISD

-126 ANQLIKT
+126 ADQLIKT

-148 FRRLGR
+148 FRRVER
-154 ADDMSTIRELIQAQ
+154 ADDLSTLRELIQAQ
-168 KDIKIRVLTPF
+168 KEIKIRILTPF
-179 DEKISDLVLDLKKF
+179 DEKISNLVNDLKKF
-193 SNIDLKF
+193 SNVDIKF
-200 LAEPLHLKVTIVV
+200 LAEPLQLKVTIVV
-213 VDRSYSIA
+213 IDRSYSLA

-230 NSIDA
+230 NSVDA
-235 MGLSTFSNSKSTV
+235 MGLSTYSNSKSTV

-295 PIQPILG
+295 PIQPIL
-302 LAEVMLSNKNL
+302 
-313 NVIQQEELLR
+313 
-323 IIINNAKKLHFLTNN
+323 
-338 LLDVARI
+338 DVARI

-372 QITNNKKI
+372 QIINTNKKI
-380 NIDLQCPE
+380 KIDLQCPE
-388 KSLNVFGDKIR
+388 KSLNVIGDKIR

-418 DILISIKK
+418 GGEILVSIKR
-426 SNDDGNNNNDGEN
+426 GNNNNNNNNNNSNDGDDN
-439 TDVLVQ
+439 TVVLVQ
-445 IIDKGMGIQEDIKQK
+445 IIDKGLGIQENIKQK
-460 LFSKFTKGKKVGTGL
+460 LFSKFTKGTKMGTGL

-484 ESHGGKIWAENNIDK
+484 ESHGGKIWAENNTDK
-499 GATFSFTIPTTT
+499 GATFSFTIPTTS
-511 TTIKTTTRNRPT
+511 KQK